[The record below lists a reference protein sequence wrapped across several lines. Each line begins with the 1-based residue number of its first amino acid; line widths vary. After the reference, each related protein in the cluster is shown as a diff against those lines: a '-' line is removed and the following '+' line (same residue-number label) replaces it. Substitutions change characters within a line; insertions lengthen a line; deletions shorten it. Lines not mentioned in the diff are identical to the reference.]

1 MSYGAIVDYI
11 ILYHREKIFLFI
23 EGPLD
28 MCWFNFFAIFLLTFE
43 KVTWIKHK
51 YGRIRY
57 LKKINKSKCT
67 GNFLEQWTSQNAKY
81 VNW

>member
-43 KVTWIKHK
+43 KVT
-51 YGRIRY
+51 
-57 LKKINKSKCT
+57 
-67 GNFLEQWTSQNAKY
+67 
-81 VNW
+81 